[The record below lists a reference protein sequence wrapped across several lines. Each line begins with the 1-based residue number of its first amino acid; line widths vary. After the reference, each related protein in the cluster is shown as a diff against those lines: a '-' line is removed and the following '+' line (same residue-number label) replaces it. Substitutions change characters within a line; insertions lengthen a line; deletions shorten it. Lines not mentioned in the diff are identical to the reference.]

1 MVTSVFWVRWLLA
14 ACGGVVLFGLLLAL
28 APDLARAGFSWMV
41 YGEPQTI
48 DRFGAEAARYIG
60 LAHAVMGSLM
70 VGWGLAL
77 AWVVKSLVR
86 RGSRLGWN
94 IVAVSL
100 LAWFVPD
107 TAASLAF
114 GVNDMGSTMIEEN
127 VVSAAG
133 TAHQMMEPQ
142 IAAAIRDAGFVPM
155 RRTMSYERLGGP
167 LHA

>member
-77 AWVVKSLVR
+77 AWVVTSLVR

-114 GVNDMGSTMIEEN
+114 GYWQNAVLNVGFAALFVAPLGALSGQMGDDP
-127 VVSAAG
+127 V
-133 TAHQMMEPQ
+133 H
-142 IAAAIRDAGFVPM
+142 
-155 RRTMSYERLGGP
+155 
-167 LHA
+167 

>member
-107 TAASLAF
+107 TAYSL
-114 GVNDMGSTMIEEN
+114 
-127 VVSAAG
+127 
-133 TAHQMMEPQ
+133 
-142 IAAAIRDAGFVPM
+142 RAGFWQNAVLNAGFLALFVVPLWAT
-155 RRTMSYERLGGP
+155 RSLLNNSTRSE
-167 LHA
+167 